1 MTTTVSVQ
9 DLIPLR
15 DPDPSFEGQVI
26 AVTGAS
32 RGIGRALAIELGRRG
47 ATVILIARDENALN
61 QVYDQIL
68 EQGGPTPVVVAT
80 DFKQLTAEG
89 AQELAEQVGDTFGR
103 LDGLA
108 HMGAVLGGREP
119 IQTHRASQWTD
130 VMAVNLNA
138 VFYLTQALLPWLD
151 QSPAGRIVMATSSVG
166 YEVNPYWGAYAVSKA
181 GLEMFTA
188 MLAEELDTTSTTRVL
203 TVNPGGTRTA
213 MRAEAKP
220 GEDPTTLPAP
230 ETVAEAFLFGLTE
243 AAGAF
248 HGQRLNARDLM
259 ASLGTWPAS

>member
-1 MTTTVSVQ
+1 MTPTV
-9 DLIPLR
+9 DLAKALNAR
-15 DPDPSFEGQVI
+15 NPDPSFENKVI
-26 AVTGAS
+26 LVTGAS
-32 RGIGRALAIELGRRG
+32 RGIGKSLAISLGQRG
-47 ATVILIARDENALN
+47 ATVILMARNEEALN
-61 QVYDQIL
+61 TVYDQIV
-68 EQGGPTPVVVAT
+68 EAGGPTPVIVAT
-80 DFKQLTAEG
+80 DFTNLTAEG
-89 AQELAEQVGDTFGR
+89 ARELAEQIGETFGR

-108 HMGAVLGGREP
+108 HVGALLGGREP
-119 IQTHRASQWTD
+119 IQTHRPAQWAD

-188 MLAEELDTTSTTRVL
+188 MLAEELDTTSSTRVL

-220 GEDPTTLPAP
+220 GEDPASLPGP
-230 ETVAEAFLFGLTE
+230 DLVAESFVFGLTE
-243 AAGAF
+243 EAGAF
-248 HGQRLNARDLM
+248 HGQRLNAREWM
-259 ASLGTWPAS
+259 ASVGTWPAL